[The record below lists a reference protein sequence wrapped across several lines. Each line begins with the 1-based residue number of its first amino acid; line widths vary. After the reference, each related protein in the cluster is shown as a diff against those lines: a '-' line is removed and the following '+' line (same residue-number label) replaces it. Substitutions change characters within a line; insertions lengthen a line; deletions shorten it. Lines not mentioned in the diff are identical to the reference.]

1 MLNDSQIARLLDIAN
16 AGCHKGLVTEA
27 RAVYEG
33 ILALR
38 PGHTPARIGRA
49 LSHIVVDEFADA
61 EAELRDILEQNA
73 EDRDAAATLGLCLF
87 LAGRKDEARNVLESL
102 TGGEDTVAD
111 LASTLLEQ
119 M

>member
-1 MLNDSQIARLLDIAN
+1 MSRM
-16 AGCHKGLVTEA
+16 AGSSASFKA
-27 RAVYEG
+27 SA
-33 ILALR
+33 
-38 PGHTPARIGRA
+38 
-49 LSHIVVDEFADA
+49 
-61 EAELRDILEQNA
+61 Q
-73 EDRDAAATLGLCLF
+73 DRDAAATLGLCLF